1 MRAGL
6 LSFQTTNRKESIQQI
21 TLHYQLGASDKIYQA
36 GIAPKDGGYIV
47 HFTFGRRGSTL
58 QTGVK
63 SQTPVPFEEASRVY
77 DRIVSEKL
85 AKGYTPGKSGTPYQQ
100 TDKAEQATG
109 VLPQLLNPITPEQGA
124 TLVTDPAWPCRKHS
138 MAGEC

>member
-6 LSFQTTNRKESIQQI
+6 LLFQTTNRKEPMQQI
-21 TLHYQLGASDKIYQA
+21 TLYYQLGASDKIYQA
-36 GIAPKDGGYIV
+36 GISSRDGGYIV
-47 HFTFGRRGSTL
+47 HFAFGRRGSTL

-63 SQTPVPFEEASRVY
+63 NQIPVPYEEASRVY

-85 AKGYTPGKSGTPYQQ
+85 AKGYTPGKSGTSYQQ
-100 TDKAEQATG
+100 TDKAEQVTD
-109 VLPQLLNPITPEQGA
+109 VLPQLLNPIAPEQAA